1 MAIELIRS
9 KYVSGDINSNKHFL
23 KSIDLKCTFRLAL
36 HGGKFGS
43 YSNEKYYQE
52 EETLKI
58 FAYT

>member
-1 MAIELIRS
+1 MLVETLIPTN
-9 KYVSGDINSNKHFL
+9 IFL